1 MQSSKKRLTAQI
13 GQRGN
18 TSSGASWHLAG
29 RKTSSGRTYWEI
41 ISDENPRVEG
51 RQAVVTKVE
60 VQQQRSVMASG
71 QQVGMIDQNG
81 TAVCDTVVNEVS
93 TEEIPEGYTCGYT
106 TRCEEWDTV
115 NEDVWAALL
124 TACTGEPGAMMD
136 SVPDK
141 GGKVACDRFL
151 RRWAVASV
159 ATIMSGLE
167 SALDYHPKGVSMAQ
181 HVTGWQDLMRK
192 LKE

>member
-60 VQQQRSVMASG
+60 VQQQRSVMVP
-71 QQVGMIDQNG
+71 QW
-81 TAVCDTVVNEVS
+81 S
-93 TEEIPEGYTCGYT
+93 TGWNDRP
-106 TRCEEWDTV
+106 EWD
-115 NEDVWAALL
+115 
-124 TACTGEPGAMMD
+124 G
-136 SVPDK
+136 
-141 GGKVACDRFL
+141 
-151 RRWAVASV
+151 
-159 ATIMSGLE
+159 
-167 SALDYHPKGVSMAQ
+167 SMRYCRQ
-181 HVTGWQDLMRK
+181 
-192 LKE
+192 